1 MKKSTKLSA
10 FTLIELLIVIAVIGI
25 LAGMLFPAIK
35 AVMNSAQGTRVANN
49 GKQIV
54 TAITTAN
61 IDREASS
68 KGDIWPTVDKNWANS
83 NEYFARLLGEGGKA
97 ELTGINTSMFAGG
110 GVEAAKDATELKDKG
125 CIWSMLAN
133 ISVCDDNMPFIWT
146 RNLKTITKEQFNV
159 SQDQAEET
167 DFAQYFDDGEKPF
180 GSEQVVL
187 ARKGASFQV
196 IKRKDLTAAAFLAGS
211 TNSTVEVVAAIAGEA
226 EQGEKDF

>member
-83 NEYFARLLGEGGKA
+83 NEYFARLREADDRWGGA
-97 ELTGINTSMFAGG
+97 HTLCICDNGWFATFEDG
-110 GVEAAKDATELKDKG
+110 DA
-125 CIWSMLAN
+125 
-133 ISVCDDNMPFIWT
+133 
-146 RNLKTITKEQFNV
+146 
-159 SQDQAEET
+159 
-167 DFAQYFDDGEKPF
+167 
-180 GSEQVVL
+180 
-187 ARKGASFQV
+187 
-196 IKRKDLTAAAFLAGS
+196 
-211 TNSTVEVVAAIAGEA
+211 
-226 EQGEKDF
+226 